1 MCAKIKICL
10 EKIRKEVFRT
20 GSMFMSNVMS
30 VYFSNVIRR
39 NRGGVSAGLT
49 TLSFVYGLSCALQFC
64 GGKTAVTGREG
75 FGTGSRYLS
84 FVYGLTCALQ
94 FCGGKTTDGSF
105 VADKFNFS
113 DFFTE
118 TELYKQKR
126 TRSFCL
132 LGRRSASFLRL
143 NEFFRLRNFP
153 ESRLNAWGGFGVF
166 PKAGLTLGEASG
178 FSRKQV

>member
-1 MCAKIKICL
+1 
-10 EKIRKEVFRT
+10 
-20 GSMFMSNVMS
+20 MFMGNVVS
-30 VYFSNVIRR
+30 VYFNKVIRR

-84 FVYGLTCALQ
+84 FVYGLACALQFCVGKTAIIWREVFRAGSKCLSFVYGLSCALQ
-94 FCGGKTTDGSF
+94 FCGGKTADGLF

-143 NEFFRLRNFP
+143 NEFCTCGIFLKEDFCLGSLRNFS
-153 ESRLNAWGGFGVF
+153 EGGLC
-166 PKAGLTLGEASG
+166 A
-178 FSRKQV
+178 

>member
-1 MCAKIKICL
+1 M
-10 EKIRKEVFRT
+10 
-20 GSMFMSNVMS
+20 
-30 VYFSNVIRR
+30 
-39 NRGGVSAGLT
+39 
-49 TLSFVYGLSCALQFC
+49 QFC

-84 FVYGLTCALQ
+84 FVYGLACALQ
-94 FCGGKTTDGSF
+94 FCGGKTAVDGSGGYRAGSISSSS

-143 NEFFRLRNFP
+143 NEFCTCGIFLKEDFCLGSLRNFS
-153 ESRLNAWGGFGVF
+153 EGGLC
-166 PKAGLTLGEASG
+166 A
-178 FSRKQV
+178 

>member
-1 MCAKIKICL
+1 
-10 EKIRKEVFRT
+10 
-20 GSMFMSNVMS
+20 MFMGNVVS
-30 VYFSNVIRR
+30 VYFNKVIRR

-84 FVYGLTCALQ
+84 FVYGLACALQ
-94 FCGGKTTDGSF
+94 FCGGKTAVDGSGGYRAGSISSSS

-153 ESRLNAWGGFGVF
+153 ERRLNAWGGFGVF
-166 PKAGLTLGEASG
+166 PKAGLTLGEGSG
-178 FSRKQV
+178 FSRKEI

>member
-1 MCAKIKICL
+1 
-10 EKIRKEVFRT
+10 
-20 GSMFMSNVMS
+20 MS

-94 FCGGKTTDGSF
+94 FCGGKTADGLF

-126 TRSFCL
+126 THSFCL
-132 LGRRSASFLRL
+132 SGRRSASFLRL
-143 NEFFRLRNFP
+143 NGFSGCGIFP
-153 ESRLNAWGGFGVF
+153 Q
-166 PKAGLTLGEASG
+166 PDLTSGQPAG
-178 FSRKQV
+178 FSRKRT

>member
-64 GGKTAVTGREG
+64 GGKTAD
-75 FGTGSRYLS
+75 
-84 FVYGLTCALQ
+84 GL
-94 FCGGKTTDGSF
+94 F

-143 NEFFRLRNFP
+143 N
-153 ESRLNAWGGFGVF
+153 
-166 PKAGLTLGEASG
+166 G
-178 FSRKQV
+178 FSGRGIFPQADLTPGQPAGFSHKQT

>member
-20 GSMFMSNVMS
+20 GFMFMSNVMS
-30 VYFSNVIRR
+30 VYFSKVIRR

-94 FCGGKTTDGSF
+94 FCLVKTAVGALTGTD
-105 VADKFNFS
+105 
-113 DFFTE
+113 T
-118 TELYKQKR
+118 TLYKTGKDAFFLPFGQKECVLFAFKR
-126 TRSFCL
+126 IFWSRD
-132 LGRRSASFLRL
+132 
-143 NEFFRLRNFP
+143 FP
-153 ESRLNAWGGFGVF
+153 ASRLNARAACGIF
-166 PKAGLTLGEASG
+166 PQADLTPGQPAG
-178 FSRKQV
+178 FSRKQT

>member
-10 EKIRKEVFRT
+10 EMIRKEVFRT

-94 FCGGKTTDGSF
+94 FCGGKTADGLF

-143 NEFFRLRNFP
+143 NGFSGRGIFP
-153 ESRLNAWGGFGVF
+153 QAD
-166 PKAGLTLGEASG
+166 LTPGQRSG
-178 FSRKQV
+178 FSRKRT

>member
-1 MCAKIKICL
+1 MKGGG
-10 EKIRKEVFRT
+10 T
-20 GSMFMSNVMS
+20 GSKC
-30 VYFSNVIRR
+30 
-39 NRGGVSAGLT
+39 
-49 TLSFVYGLSCALQFC
+49 LSFAYGLACALQFC
-64 GGKTAVTGREG
+64 VGKTAIIWREV
-75 FGTGSRYLS
+75 FRAGSKCLS

-94 FCGGKTTDGSF
+94 FCGGKTAVDGSGGYRAGLTTLSS

-113 DFFTE
+113 DFLTE

-153 ESRLNAWGGFGVF
+153 ERRLNAWGGFGGF

-178 FSRKQV
+178 FSRKEI

>member
-1 MCAKIKICL
+1 M
-10 EKIRKEVFRT
+10 
-20 GSMFMSNVMS
+20 GNVVS
-30 VYFSNVIRR
+30 VYFNKVIRR
-39 NRGGVSAGLT
+39 NRGGGVSAGLT

-94 FCGGKTTDGSF
+94 FCGGKTADGLF

-143 NEFFRLRNFP
+143 NEFCTCGIFLKEDFCLGSLRNFS
-153 ESRLNAWGGFGVF
+153 EGGLC
-166 PKAGLTLGEASG
+166 A
-178 FSRKQV
+178 

>member
-1 MCAKIKICL
+1 
-10 EKIRKEVFRT
+10 
-20 GSMFMSNVMS
+20 MFMGNVVS
-30 VYFSNVIRR
+30 VYFNKVIRR

-84 FVYGLTCALQ
+84 FVYGLACALQFCGGKTAIIWREVFRAGSKCLSFVYGLSCALQ

-113 DFFTE
+113 DFLTE

-126 TRSFCL
+126 THSFCL
-132 LGRRSASFLRL
+132 SGRRSASFLRL
-143 NEFFRLRNFP
+143 NGFSGCGIFP
-153 ESRLNAWGGFGVF
+153 Q
-166 PKAGLTLGEASG
+166 PDLTPGQPAG
-178 FSRKQV
+178 FSRKKA

>member
-1 MCAKIKICL
+1 
-10 EKIRKEVFRT
+10 
-20 GSMFMSNVMS
+20 MFMSNVMS

-64 GGKTAVTGREG
+64 GGKTAVD
-75 FGTGSRYLS
+75 GSGGYRA
-84 FVYGLTCALQ
+84 GLTTL
-94 FCGGKTTDGSF
+94 SS

-113 DFFTE
+113 DFLTE

-153 ESRLNAWGGFGVF
+153 ERRLNAWGGFGIF
-166 PKAGLTLGEASG
+166 PKAGLKLGEASG

>member
-30 VYFSNVIRR
+30 VYFSNVKMS
-39 NRGGVSAGLT
+39 RGGVSAGLT

-64 GGKTAVTGREG
+64 GGKTAVD
-75 FGTGSRYLS
+75 GSGGYRA
-84 FVYGLTCALQ
+84 GLTTL
-94 FCGGKTTDGSF
+94 SS

-113 DFFTE
+113 DFLTE

-126 TRSFCL
+126 THSFCL
-132 LGRRSASFLRL
+132 SGRRSASFLRL
-143 NEFFRLRNFP
+143 NGFSGCGIFP
-153 ESRLNAWGGFGVF
+153 Q
-166 PKAGLTLGEASG
+166 PDLTPGQPAG
-178 FSRKQV
+178 FSRKKA

>member
-20 GSMFMSNVMS
+20 GFMFMSNVMS
-30 VYFSNVIRR
+30 VYFSNVKMS
-39 NRGGVSAGLT
+39 RGGVGAG
-49 TLSFVYGLSCALQFC
+49 SISSSSEYCLSCALQFC
-64 GGKTAVTGREG
+64 GGKTAD
-75 FGTGSRYLS
+75 
-84 FVYGLTCALQ
+84 GL
-94 FCGGKTTDGSF
+94 F

-143 NEFFRLRNFP
+143 NGFSGRGIFP
-153 ESRLNAWGGFGVF
+153 QAD
-166 PKAGLTLGEASG
+166 LTPGPPAG
-178 FSRKQV
+178 FSRKRT

>member
-1 MCAKIKICL
+1 
-10 EKIRKEVFRT
+10 
-20 GSMFMSNVMS
+20 MFMGNVVS
-30 VYFSNVIRR
+30 VYFNKVIRR

-64 GGKTAVTGREG
+64 GGKTAVD
-75 FGTGSRYLS
+75 GSGGYRA
-84 FVYGLTCALQ
+84 GLTTL
-94 FCGGKTTDGSF
+94 SS

-113 DFFTE
+113 DFLTE

>member
-1 MCAKIKICL
+1 M
-10 EKIRKEVFRT
+10 
-20 GSMFMSNVMS
+20 GNVVS
-30 VYFSNVIRR
+30 VYFNKVIRR

-64 GGKTAVTGREG
+64 GGKTAVD
-75 FGTGSRYLS
+75 GSGGYRA
-84 FVYGLTCALQ
+84 GLTTL
-94 FCGGKTTDGSF
+94 SS

-143 NEFFRLRNFP
+143 NEFFREPVIPNSFRNP
-153 ESRLNAWGGFGVF
+153 TQRRLNVWEACGIF
-166 PKAGLTLGEASG
+166 PKGDLTFGQVSG
-178 FSRKQV
+178 FSREGI

>member
-1 MCAKIKICL
+1 
-10 EKIRKEVFRT
+10 
-20 GSMFMSNVMS
+20 MS

-94 FCGGKTTDGSF
+94 FCRGKIGVGVLTGTDTTLYKTGKDAF
-105 VADKFNFS
+105 FLPLRQKECVLFAFKRILHLWNFS
-113 DFFTE
+113 E
-118 TELYKQKR
+118 R
-126 TRSFCL
+126 
-132 LGRRSASFLRL
+132 GFLFGKPA
-143 NEFFRLRNFP
+143 EFFRRRTLC
-153 ESRLNAWGGFGVF
+153 LGGV
-166 PKAGLTLGEASG
+166 
-178 FSRKQV
+178 RKKSVS

>member
-49 TLSFVYGLSCALQFC
+49 TLSFVYGLTCALQFC
-64 GGKTAVTGREG
+64 GGKTAD
-75 FGTGSRYLS
+75 
-84 FVYGLTCALQ
+84 GL
-94 FCGGKTTDGSF
+94 F

-132 LGRRSASFLRL
+132 LGRRSASFLCL
-143 NEFFRLRNFP
+143 NEFCTCGIFLKEDFCLGSLRNFS
-153 ESRLNAWGGFGVF
+153 EGGLC
-166 PKAGLTLGEASG
+166 A
-178 FSRKQV
+178 

>member
-84 FVYGLTCALQ
+84 FVYGLACALQ
-94 FCGGKTTDGSF
+94 FCGGKTAVDGSGGYRAGLTTLSS

-113 DFFTE
+113 DFLTE

-132 LGRRSASFLRL
+132 LGRRSASFLCL
-143 NEFFRLRNFP
+143 NEFFR
-153 ESRLNAWGGFGVF
+153 ESVIPN
-166 PKAGLTLGEASG
+166 
-178 FSRKQV
+178 

>member
-64 GGKTAVTGREG
+64 GGKTAVD
-75 FGTGSRYLS
+75 GSGGYRA
-84 FVYGLTCALQ
+84 GLTTL
-94 FCGGKTTDGSF
+94 SS

-113 DFFTE
+113 DFLTE

-126 TRSFCL
+126 THSFCL
-132 LGRRSASFLRL
+132 SGRRSASFLRL
-143 NEFFRLRNFP
+143 NGFSGCGIFP
-153 ESRLNAWGGFGVF
+153 Q
-166 PKAGLTLGEASG
+166 PDLTPGQPAG
-178 FSRKQV
+178 FSRKKA

>member
-64 GGKTAVTGREG
+64 GGKTAVD
-75 FGTGSRYLS
+75 GSGGYRA
-84 FVYGLTCALQ
+84 GLTTL
-94 FCGGKTTDGSF
+94 SS

-113 DFFTE
+113 DFLTE

-126 TRSFCL
+126 THSFCL
-132 LGRRSASFLRL
+132 SGRRSASFLRL
-143 NEFFRLRNFP
+143 NGFSGRGIFP
-153 ESRLNAWGGFGVF
+153 LAD
-166 PKAGLTLGEASG
+166 LTPGQPAG
-178 FSRKQV
+178 FSRNQI

>member
-20 GSMFMSNVMS
+20 GFMFMSNVMS

-64 GGKTAVTGREG
+64 VGKTAIIWREV
-75 FGTGSRYLS
+75 FRAGSKCLS
-84 FVYGLTCALQ
+84 FVYGLSCALQ

-113 DFFTE
+113 DFLTE

-126 TRSFCL
+126 THSFCL
-132 LGRRSASFLRL
+132 SGRRSASFLRL
-143 NEFFRLRNFP
+143 NGFSGRGIFP
-153 ESRLNAWGGFGVF
+153 ASGLNARAACGIF
-166 PKAGLTLGEASG
+166 PQADLTPGQRAG
-178 FSRKQV
+178 FSRKQT